1 MSVDGTGNNVPPN
14 GGIPEDYGEVQPK
27 GTPPTAKA
35 KIDIQNIQ
43 FIEDGPN
50 RWVITGEVKDKGGN
64 SYMLTITSNQSKEA
78 AKELLHK
85 HGEKA
90 IVACVVAAGP
100 IQLIGEN
107 FDQMQK
113 GKWEGANIK
122 YAGKIKT
129 IPDTPQEIIQQA
141 KEKITQKQKFY
152 QNPELEKF
160 CGKLNNKSTENLF
173 SDPAMTYAE
182 LAAHVQENGLRRDD
196 PIFEKLWK
204 HLECEDHEE
213 ARRILE
219 KFFDKKVPKKADI
232 EERILKWADEGR
244 KHKNVETAMKLI
256 GFVPVNAPSR
266 KREPAVLPYPT
277 PSSLVDREEVE
288 VTEQTDRD
296 FDVGEDTPLEAL
308 GTTSK
313 KETLDPNL
321 EEIRRMIEDAR
332 PLTIGSSE
340 STKLDTEA
348 VDALM
353 RKVIDLK
360 EEQIEKLRLED
371 LRFILDHCE
380 DSSFYKEIQE
390 NKDQKNAFEKF
401 IEKIEAR
408 IDLLE
413 SGSAI

>member
-213 ARRILE
+213 ARRTLE

-232 EERILKWADEGR
+232 EERISKWADEGR
-244 KHKNVETAMKLI
+244 KHKNVETAMKMI
-256 GFVPVNAPSR
+256 GFAPFHAES
-266 KREPAVLPYPT
+266 KKNESAVSPHST
-277 PSSLVDREEVE
+277 SSSLVDGEEVE
-288 VTEQTDRD
+288 VTEQTDRN
-296 FDVGEDTPLEAL
+296 FDVEEDALPEAHR
-308 GTTSK
+308 TAK
-313 KETLDPNL
+313 KETLDPDL
-321 EEIRRMIEDAR
+321 EEIRRMIEEAR
-332 PLTIGSSE
+332 PPKIGSSE
-340 STKLDTEA
+340 STKLDTNA

-353 RKVIDLK
+353 RKIIDLK
-360 EEQIEKLRLED
+360 KDQIEKLSLED
-371 LRFILDHCE
+371 LRFILNHYENSDFYQ
-380 DSSFYKEIQE
+380 DMDAAQTKSFDEI
-390 NKDQKNAFEKF
+390 
-401 IEKIEAR
+401 IEQIEVR
-408 IDLLE
+408 IKAYPQ
-413 SGSAI
+413 SAPSTS